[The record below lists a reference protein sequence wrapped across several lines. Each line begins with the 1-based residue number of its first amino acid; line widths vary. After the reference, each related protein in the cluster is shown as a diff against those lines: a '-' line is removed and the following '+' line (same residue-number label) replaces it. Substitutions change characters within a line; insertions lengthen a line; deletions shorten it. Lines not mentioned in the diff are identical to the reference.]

1 MKLYTRYYSLAAV
14 SLALSAALCGCCKD
28 DSGEYEI
35 PLGQVSIASD
45 DAISFS
51 VGVEGSYEPVIE
63 WAGTSESDYD
73 YKWTDNGRTVIS
85 TERVL
90 KHIFTDAGDH
100 YLTFQMTD
108 KKTGLVYGKDFKM
121 TAVSE
126 FFLGWLVLSEGA
138 DKSSRLSFVAFDTFK
153 SYPDIY
159 ALMFPGEQLGSEP
172 VGFACYGIRKSDQVT
187 VIQNGGSGSAVLDG
201 SSFKKVVDLSSEF
214 IGGKYPEEAGGFKI
228 KAIGYSHRGT
238 DLVLSENGNLYE
250 RISATGYNAKFQN
263 SMFST
268 EPFIPA
274 AGSSKFTYMT
284 FPGANSAI
292 SPIFDGGGNRWLA
305 YYTTNTIPK
314 QIPAFD
320 KDASAE
326 FEDGFDYCS
335 GMAPD
340 VRLAYAQTYQ
350 DNTAGTLKL
359 ANVLERGGAYF
370 VNTAQLKLNS
380 TNSHITVSDLSQSAL
395 PSDYA
400 ITPDSRFF
408 IPRGN
413 TSCAFYDDL
422 HVFFSIGSR
431 VYFYHYDTGLAY
443 LYHDFSKDA
452 PAPSGRI
459 VAMVQS
465 GDASQM
471 GVAFSDGHLV
481 ICKLDKSVLT
491 SIRQNNIDPETY
503 GGMVLA
509 HIDDIPGEVVSLAF
523 KYGKADNYTLSKTA
537 K

>member
-1 MKLYTRYYSLAAV
+1 M
-14 SLALSAALCGCCKD
+14 SLALSAALCGCYKD

-35 PLGQVSIASD
+35 PLSGVSIASD

-90 KHIFTDAGDH
+90 KYTFTDAGDH

-121 TAVSE
+121 TANSE
-126 FFLGWLVLSEGA
+126 FFMGWLVLSEGA
-138 DKSSRLSFVAFDTFK
+138 DKSSRLSFVALDSFK

-159 ALMFPGEQLGSEP
+159 TSMFPGEQLGTGP

-187 VIQNGGSGSAVLDG
+187 VIQNSGAVVLDG
-201 SSFKKVVDLSSEF
+201 SSFKKVVDFSSEF
-214 IGGKYPEEAGGFKI
+214 IGGKFPEEAGGFKI

-238 DLVLSENGNLYE
+238 DLVMSENGNLYE
-250 RISATGYNAKFQN
+250 RISATGYSAKFQN

-268 EPFIPA
+268 EPFISA
-274 AGSSKFTYMT
+274 AGSAKFSYMT
-284 FPGANSAI
+284 FPGANSTV
-292 SPIFDGGGNRWLA
+292 SPIFDESGNRWLA

-320 KDASAE
+320 KDAAVE

-335 GMAPD
+335 GMSSD
-340 VRLAYAQTYQ
+340 VKLEYAQTYQ

-359 ANVLERGGAYF
+359 ANALEKAGTYY
-370 VNTAQLKLNS
+370 VNTAQLKLNATS
-380 TNSHITVSDLSQSAL
+380 NHITVSGLVQKEL

-400 ITPDSRFF
+400 ISSDSEFF

-413 TSCAFYDDL
+413 TSCGFYDDL

-431 VYFYHYDTGLAY
+431 VYFYHFDTGIAY

-459 VAMVQS
+459 VAMVQN
-465 GDASQM
+465 GDASQL
-471 GVAFSDGHLV
+471 GVAFSDGHLM
-481 ICKLDKSVLT
+481 ICKLDKSILT

-509 HIDDIPGEVVSLAF
+509 HIHDIPDGVVSLAF
-523 KYGKADNYTLSKTA
+523 KYGKADNYTGSKIA